1 MNLDQILTK
10 LISFKTISE
19 SSNEEIVVFI
29 INFLKKY
36 GVKSKKIKG
45 DTGRF
50 NVHSIIG
57 PNVEG
62 GVIFSGHTDVVPTHG
77 QMWTSNPFKL
87 KKKGNKLYGRGTT
100 DMKGFIAVVLCLVK
114 DIKIEKLKKPIH
126 LIFSYDEEIGC
137 IGIQKFMPFIK
148 KLKPQPKFCIVGEP
162 TEMKLVNK
170 HKGKKNY
177 YVCFH
182 GLESHSS
189 LIDQGVNSIN
199 FCSKF
204 IEFLNIKQEQ
214 LKKTKNLKFTPNYTT
229 INIGKINGGI
239 AVNIIPKKCEMHFEI
254 RDIPGFKTDNLVSEI
269 NEYLTKLEKEM
280 KSVNKNCYI
289 ELIEQNDFPPLKTD
303 DKSEIIS
310 MCLKHLE
317 SNSINSVSFGT
328 EAGIF
333 NKLGFQTI
341 VCGPG
346 SIKQAHKPDEFIELD
361 QLKKCKKFLSQI
373 INSLY

>member
-1 MNLDQILTK
+1 
-10 LISFKTISE
+10 
-19 SSNEEIVVFI
+19 
-29 INFLKKY
+29 
-36 GVKSKKIKG
+36 
-45 DTGRF
+45 
-50 NVHSIIG
+50 
-57 PNVEG
+57 
-62 GVIFSGHTDVVPTHG
+62 
-77 QMWTSNPFKL
+77 
-87 KKKGNKLYGRGTT
+87 
-100 DMKGFIAVVLCLVK
+100 
-114 DIKIEKLKKPIH
+114 
-126 LIFSYDEEIGC
+126 
-137 IGIQKFMPFIK
+137 MPFIK

-204 IEFLNIKQEQ
+204 IEFLNVKQEQ